1 MTFGDFR
8 LDTAARQLFRG
19 GVEVRLSPKAFDLLS
34 LLVDNRT
41 RAVSKAEIHNALWP
55 NTFVT
60 EANLA
65 SLIAEL
71 RRGLDDQPQ
80 APRYIRTVHRFG
92 YAFCAEIGTGPNGL
106 PATAS
111 EPTCWIVF
119 NDEEIPLRN
128 GENII
133 GRDQLAAVRLD
144 FPSVSRRHA
153 RIVFSA
159 GSASIEDL
167 GSKNG
172 TFLRSERVTTPVV
185 LTDLDDV
192 RIGSVKITVRL
203 MRDGAPTQTINAE

>member
-8 LDTAARQLFRG
+8 LDSGARQLFRG
-19 GVEVRLSPKAFDLLS
+19 DAEVRLSPKAFDLLN

-41 RAVSKAEIHNALWP
+41 RAVSKAEIHDALWP
-55 NTFVT
+55 DTFVT

-71 RRGLDDQPQ
+71 RRGLDDRPQ

-92 YAFCAEIGTGPNGL
+92 YAFCSDIGGAADA
-106 PATAS
+106 PAAAA
-111 EPTCWIVF
+111 TCWVVF
-119 NDEEIPLRN
+119 NDEEIPLRD
-128 GENII
+128 GENIV
-133 GRDQLAAVRLD
+133 GRDPLAAVRLD

-153 RIVFSA
+153 KIVV
-159 GSASIEDL
+159 ASTNVSLEDL

-172 TFLRSERVTTPVV
+172 TFLRSERVTAPAA
-185 LTDLDDV
+185 LADLDDV

-203 MRDGAPTQTINAE
+203 MVDGALTQTINAE

>member
-8 LDTAARQLFRG
+8 LDAAARQLFRG
-19 GVEVRLSPKAFDLLS
+19 AAEVRLSPKAFDLLN

-41 RAVSKAEIHNALWP
+41 RAVSKAEIHDALWP
-55 NTFVT
+55 DTFVT

-71 RRGLDDQPQ
+71 RRGLDDRPQ

-92 YAFCAEIGTGPNGL
+92 YAFCSDIGGAVA
-106 PATAS
+106 PATDS
-111 EPTCWIVF
+111 TCWVVF
-119 NDEEIPLRN
+119 NDEEIPLRA

-133 GRDQLAAVRLD
+133 GRDPLAAVRLD

-153 RIVFSA
+153 KIVVA
-159 GSASIEDL
+159 GTSVSLEDL

-172 TFLRSERVTTPVV
+172 TFLRSERVTAPAA
-185 LTDLDDV
+185 LADLDDV

-203 MRDGAPTQTINAE
+203 MRDGALTQTINAD